1 MKIAI
6 GADHGGFEL
15 KAALSG
21 WLREQG
27 HELYDVGTSSNEAVD
42 YPVFAK
48 AVAQAIASGQAQRG
62 IMIDGAGIGS
72 CMTAN
77 KVSGVRAAMAYDLSS
92 ARNGREHND
101 ANVLTLGAGLIGS
114 SLARQIVEVFL
125 STDCTESRH
134 LKRVAM
140 IDNNAPSS
148 SPAAA
153 VASSPELAG
162 LSESDIDRIV
172 NRLSGMMGGSQ
183 APSAPLDTSGVVPGD
198 QATDSPGPLPGA
210 IAKYIDHT
218 ILKPDATRQ
227 QVAQICDEALEY
239 KFKSVCVNSSW
250 SSFVSQR
257 LRGSGVLTCTVVG
270 FPLGAGS
277 PEAKTAETRK
287 ALRDGAR
294 EIDMVINVGALK
306 AGEDDDVLQDIRAVV
321 EACRDGSAICKVIIE
336 TALLNDGEKRRAC
349 ELSVKARAHFV
360 KTSTG
365 FAKGGATAE
374 DISLMASVVRKH
386 GLEVKA
392 SGGVREYADALR
404 MIRAGATRVG
414 ASSSVDIVR
423 GAR

>member
-1 MKIAI
+1 
-6 GADHGGFEL
+6 
-15 KAALSG
+15 
-21 WLREQG
+21 
-27 HELYDVGTSSNEAVD
+27 
-42 YPVFAK
+42 
-48 AVAQAIASGQAQRG
+48 
-62 IMIDGAGIGS
+62 
-72 CMTAN
+72 
-77 KVSGVRAAMAYDLSS
+77 
-92 ARNGREHND
+92 
-101 ANVLTLGAGLIGS
+101 VLTLGAGLIGS

-277 PEAKTAETRK
+277 PEAKAAETRK
-287 ALRDGAR
+287 AIRDGAR

>member
-48 AVAQAIASGQAQRG
+48 AVAQAIATGQAQRG

-125 STDCTESRH
+125 STDCTEARH

-140 IDNNAPSS
+140 IDGTAPSS
-148 SPAAA
+148 SPAAGIA
-153 VASSPELAG
+153 GSPELAG
-162 LSESDIDRIV
+162 LSDSDIDRIV
-172 NRLSGMMGGSQ
+172 NRLSGMLGGAQ
-183 APSAPLDTSGVVPGD
+183 APSAPVDTSSVVPGD
-198 QATDSPGPLPGA
+198 QGTDSPGPLPGA

-227 QVAQICDEALEY
+227 QVAKICDEALEY

-277 PEAKTAETRK
+277 PEAKAAETRK
-287 ALRDGAR
+287 AIRDGAR

-306 AGEDDDVLQDIRAVV
+306 AGEDDDVLRDIRAVV